1 MLHPHERKFFM
12 IRSLYATVI
21 FCGVS
26 TAVVAQSGIPA
37 YKSKPVTVQDSASYL
52 TREGKIQIVGND
64 GWEDMMTKF
73 DQLFLETHPG
83 FKRQFLPV
91 MKGSSVAIPALQ
103 SGTSAM
109 APMARAMWEDDRF
122 SFNRLHGYDPLDI
135 HIGYA
140 AFGPRDGRKSPPGI
154 YVNAKNPIAGLTIEQ
169 VRQIFTEGAKGGSIT
184 RWSQLGVKGAWAK
197 RAIHIY
203 GLDVGSGG
211 TLAFRFQFLE
221 DRTFVR
227 TYEALPKAV
236 DIGEAVADDPYGIAL
251 MGFFDASKLPAVRPL
266 PVAATPGTPFLSPT
280 YENVAAENVAF
291 PAYLHVYI
299 DRKPGKPLDLFVS
312 EYMRMLLS
320 EKGQAII
327 ASQKDTDE
335 GYVPLNPEKI
345 SYELQKL
352 D

>member
-1 MLHPHERKFFM
+1 MF
-12 IRSLYATVI
+12 RSLWKCVAV
-21 FCGVS
+21 CGLS
-26 TAVVAQSGIPA
+26 GAAFAQTAVPA
-37 YKSKPVTVQDSASYL
+37 YKPTPVSVPENASYL
-52 TREGKIQIVGND
+52 TREGRVQIVGND

-83 FKRQFLPV
+83 FKRQFQPV

-103 SGTSAM
+103 SGVSAM

-122 SFNRLHGYDPLDI
+122 AFNRLHGYDPVDI

-140 AFGPRDGRKSPPGI
+140 AFGPREGRKSPPGI

-184 RWSQLGVKGAWAK
+184 RWSQLGVKGPWAK

-203 GLDVGSGG
+203 GLDQGSGG
-211 TLAFRFQFLE
+211 TLAFRSQFLE

-227 TYEALPKAV
+227 TYEALPKPA
-236 DIGEAVADDPYGIAL
+236 DIGDAVAEDPYGVAL
-251 MGFFDASKLPAVRPL
+251 MGFFDASRIPSVRPL
-266 PVAATPGTPFLSPT
+266 PVAVAAGMPFLLPT
-280 YENVAAENVAF
+280 YENVSAEQVAF

-299 DRKPGKPLDLFVS
+299 DREPGKPVDPFVK
-312 EYMRMLLS
+312 EYIRMLLS
-320 EKGQAII
+320 GKGQAII

-335 GYVPLNPEKI
+335 GYVPLNEEKI
-345 SYELQKL
+345 GAELRKL

>member
-1 MLHPHERKFFM
+1 MV
-12 IRSLYATVI
+12 RSLLKCFVV
-21 FCGVS
+21 CGISCIAFAQTAIPVYKPTPVS
-26 TAVVAQSGIPA
+26 VPDG
-37 YKSKPVTVQDSASYL
+37 ASYL
-52 TREGKIQIVGND
+52 TRDGKVQIVGND

-83 FKRQFLPV
+83 FKRKFHPV

-103 SGTSAM
+103 SGVSAM

-122 SFNRLHGYDPLDI
+122 AFNRLHGYDPVDI

-184 RWSQLGVKGAWAK
+184 RWSQLGVKGPWAK

-203 GLDVGSGG
+203 GLDEGSGG
-211 TLAFRFQFLE
+211 TLSFRSQFLE
-221 DRTFVR
+221 DRSLVR
-227 TYEALPKAV
+227 TYEALPKPA
-236 DIGEAVADDPYGIAL
+236 DIGDAIAEDPYGIAL

-266 PVAATPGTPFLSPT
+266 PVAIAAGTPFLLPT
-280 YENVAAENVAF
+280 YENVASEHVAF

-299 DRKPGKPLDLFVS
+299 DREPGKPVDPFVK
-312 EYMRMLLS
+312 EYIRMLLS

-335 GYVPLNPEKI
+335 GYVPLSPDKI
-345 SYELQKL
+345 GAELQKL